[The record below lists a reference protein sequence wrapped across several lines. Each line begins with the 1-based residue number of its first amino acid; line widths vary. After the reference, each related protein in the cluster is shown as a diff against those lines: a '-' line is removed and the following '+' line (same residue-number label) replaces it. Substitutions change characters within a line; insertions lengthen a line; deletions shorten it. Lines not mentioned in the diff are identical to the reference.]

1 MATVTV
7 FSEEEII
14 NDQNMPSA
22 VRLSAF
28 EDLYDIDD
36 ILPETE
42 GTGAN
47 FHQLVR

>member
-14 NDQNMPSA
+14 NDQSMPST
-22 VRLSAF
+22 VLMSGF
-28 EDLYDIDD
+28 EDLLDIDD

-42 GTGAN
+42 ELEQIFIN
-47 FHQLVR
+47 W